1 MKIFKIVFALVVLF
15 IGFTGHTQNPNPNRQ
30 GAGNRVK
37 VSGKVIAK
45 TNNQALEYTEIRFIN
60 VATNKT
66 VNGGLT
72 DAKGEFT
79 IDVPEG
85 KYTINVEFLSFKP
98 LVLKDKV
105 IKGDTNLGVISLED
119 EATKLDEVVIRT
131 EKTTV
136 EIKLDKKV
144 YNVGQDLMVKGGT
157 VSDVLDNIPSVAVA
171 TDGTISLRGNE
182 NVKILIDGRPSNAI
196 SINDALRM
204 IPADAIDK
212 VEVVT
217 NPSARYDAEG
227 GGGILN
233 ILLKKGKTNGING
246 TIIGTTGVPDNHGLT
261 GTLNYK
267 TNQFNMFTNHGYNN
281 RNNPGT
287 TKVNNTYNGTGNKL
301 NEDRDTNRYNKGYNG
316 NFGFDW
322 FLDQST
328 TWTNTINYRRN
339 TGTNEDDVN
348 YTYFDAAS
356 SYLGADY
363 RNNDEA
369 AKSENIEYASNLV
382 KKFKRDGHK
391 LTVDFSVSKNKDDNF
406 AAIDYFRYTTNT
418 FGLDN
423 SSNIQR
429 QNRILAQTDYVLPF
443 GKNSQFEAGYRGNF
457 TDLNTNYAVYNN
469 GVLNTTFTNNLDY
482 IEHVNA
488 FYVQLGTKVNKF
500 SFLGG
505 LRYEASDIDINQYTQ
520 NIFKNKKYDNYFP
533 SATIAYELN
542 DNSNIS
548 INYSKRINRP
558 RGREINPFSSYSSNI
573 NIFQGNPDLN
583 PSLTDAVD
591 IGYLK
596 KWDKLTFNTSA
607 YFNKTSNTV
616 QMIRKPNGDVVDGV
630 PVIITTPTNIAD
642 EYRSGFEFTFNYTP
656 YKWWKINTNFN
667 FFRQQTKGQY
677 TYTIGTQDYVINF
690 DRSTNTWSSRI
701 TSKITLPGKIDWQTN
716 ANYNGEQKTAQGRV
730 LGIFGMNLAFS
741 KDILKEKG
749 TLALNVNDVFNS
761 RKRRMYNYTD
771 TVDSYSVMQWRVRQV
786 TLSFTYRFNKSK
798 NDRDEKR
805 PRRNGGDDSD
815 GGDYQG

>member
-1 MKIFKIVFALVVLF
+1 MKILKIVFAITLLF
-15 IGFTGHTQNPNPNRQ
+15 KGLSGYTQNPNLRTN
-30 GAGNRVK
+30 GGNRLK
-37 VSGKVIAK
+37 VTGRVIAK
-45 TNNQALEYTEIRFIN
+45 SNNQPLEYTEIRFIN
-60 VATNKT
+60 ESNKT

-72 DAKGEFT
+72 DAKGNFS

-85 KYTINVEFLSFKP
+85 TYTINVEFLSFKP
-98 LVLKDKV
+98 LVITSKV
-105 IKGDTNLGVISLED
+105 IKTNTDLGEISLED
-119 EATKLDEVVIRT
+119 EATQLKEVVIRS

-157 VSDVLDNIPSVAVA
+157 VSDVLDNIPSVAVD

-182 NVKILIDGRPSNAI
+182 NVKILIDGRPTNAI

-233 ILLKKGKTNGING
+233 ILLKKGKTNGINS
-246 TIIGTTGVPDNHGLT
+246 TLIATTGAPDNHGLT

-267 TNQFNMFTNHGYNN
+267 TNQFNMFTNQGYND

-287 TKVNNTYNGTGNKL
+287 VNVDNTYNATGNKL
-301 NEDRDTNRYNKGYNG
+301 IDARETDRFSKGYNG

-322 FLDQST
+322 FLDKST
-328 TWTNTINYRRN
+328 TWTNSINYRRN
-339 TGTNEDDVN
+339 TGRNIDDVDF
-348 YTYFDAAS
+348 TYFDNS
-356 SYLGADY
+356 SNFLGADY
-363 RNNDEA
+363 RNNNEDS
-369 AKSENIEYASNLV
+369 KSENIEYNSNFV

-391 LTVDFSVSKNKDDNF
+391 LTADFSVSQNNDDNF
-406 AAIDYFRYTTNT
+406 AAIDYFRYSTNT
-418 FGLDN
+418 NGLDN
-423 SSNIQR
+423 SSIIQR
-429 QNRILAQTDYVLPF
+429 QNRLLLQTDYVLPF
-443 GKNSQFEAGYRGNF
+443 GKESQFEAGYRGNF
-457 TDLNTNYAVYNN
+457 TDLNSDYAVFNN
-469 GVLNTTFTNNLDY
+469 GILNTSFTNNIDY
-482 IEHVNA
+482 IENVNA
-488 FYVQLGTKVNKF
+488 LYLQLGSKINHF
-500 SFLGG
+500 SFLAG
-505 LRYEASDIDINQYTQ
+505 LRYEASDIEINQFTQ
-520 NIFKNKKYDNYFP
+520 NIFKNKKYGNFFP
-533 SATIAYELN
+533 SATIGYEM
-542 DNSNIS
+542 NSNSSIS

-573 NIFQGNPDLN
+573 NIFQGNPDLD
-583 PSLTDAVD
+583 PSLTDAID

-596 KWDKLTFNTSA
+596 KWDKLTFSTSA

-642 EYRSGFEFTFNYTP
+642 EFRSGFEFTFNYTP

-677 TYTIGTQDYVINF
+677 SYTLGAQDFVINF
-690 DRSTNTWSSRI
+690 DRATNTWSSRI

-716 ANYNGEQKTAQGRV
+716 ANYNGEQTTAQGKV

-741 KDILKEKG
+741 KDILKDKG

-761 RKRRMYNYTD
+761 RKRRMYTYTE
-771 TVDSYSVMQWRVRQV
+771 TVDSYAVMQWRVRQI
-786 TLSFTYRFNKSK
+786 TASFTYRFNKSK
-798 NDRDEKR
+798 NDKDEKR
-805 PRRNGGDDSD
+805 SKRNGEESE
-815 GGDYQG
+815 GGDF